1 MAIRMRCQTIS
12 IGACRVTGY
21 LTALSCSR
29 ARCAGFT
36 LIELLVV
43 ISIISLLMGILVPA
57 IHGVRRQATALLGMK
72 NQREIATAVNL
83 FAAENSD
90 RYPYSVATV
99 GFDDKWSWYDPT
111 VITGKTNRTVQI
123 HRSMSA
129 YLHDYIADGKTMYC
143 PGAPRPYTYAQESWD
158 AGDDWDNPDT
168 PVSSDPV
175 DGTYCFY
182 WNYIGY
188 LGQPRTLFRGPSGPA
203 AGGLQSQLLVTDSF
217 GYGHWQTPGAF
228 ASCEKLPGGDVVE
241 ETWLAASW
249 WSAEGDPNESM
260 PDVKLRAAYVDG
272 HVSTYTPAETIPL
285 RIPFTSAGTPP
296 YPDGAGS
303 RGIFYIPE
311 DAVN

>member
-1 MAIRMRCQTIS
+1 MAIRTRCRTIS
-12 IGACRVTGY
+12 IGAYGVKGY
-21 LTALSCSR
+21 PAAHTCVGDPR
-29 ARCAGFT
+29 AAFT

-57 IHGVRRQATALLGMK
+57 VHGVRRQAITMLGMR
-72 NQREIATAVNL
+72 NQREIASAVNL
-83 FAAENSD
+83 FAADNDD

-99 GFDDKWSWYDPT
+99 GYDDKWSWYDPT
-111 VITGKTNRTVQI
+111 VITGQNKRTVQI

-143 PGAPRPYTYAQESWD
+143 PGAPQPYTYARESWD
-158 AGDDWDNPDT
+158 AGDTWDNPDT
-168 PVSSDPV
+168 PVSSDRV

-182 WNYIGY
+182 WNYVGY
-188 LGQPRTLFRGPSGPA
+188 LGRPRTLFRGPRGPA
-203 AGGLQSQLLVTDSF
+203 AGGVQSQLLLTDYF

-272 HVSTYTPAETIPL
+272 HVSTYTPQETLAL
-285 RIPFTSAGTPP
+285 RIPMTSEGAPP

-311 DAVN
+311 DAVR